1 MSGARARLQRA
12 LDVAGPAI
20 GLLLVMILFAAL
32 VPDRF
37 LSAYN
42 FKTIATQ
49 TVIVALGAIGMTW
62 VMVSGGIDLSVGSVI
77 ALASVVT
84 AVLLREGQPELV
96 ALLGGVAIGAALGAV
111 NGLLITRLSI
121 VPFIV
126 TLGTMGIARGA
137 AKYLADEQTVNADAG
152 WLADLMTKTPD
163 PGWLLLAK
171 GVWITLALALVM
183 ALLRR
188 RTVFGVHTFAIGSS
202 EATARLCGVP
212 VERVKVLVYVLAGV
226 FGGLAGVLQLGRLTV
241 GDPTT
246 AIGLELDVIA
256 AVVIGGGSLSGG
268 RGSIAGALLGAFF
281 MAVLAN
287 GCTLAGVPN
296 YVQEILVGA
305 IIIAAVALDHLRRH
319 RAQPRTDVREQRA
332 HRVTRLVARKRH
344 RGRHHEQERQA
355 RPRQRLLEDGTQRLD
370 VVHPRRRGRH
380 HEARAPDQL
389 HANPALG
396 GVHHAPILYGLQ
408 TRMATMP
415 TIAIEAAM
423 PAITVGRCT
432 RSSARPTRRECTIIA
447 NSEMPQ
453 AAPQQPSATPRS
465 PRSQYD
471 RTTRVES
478 RAKKPS
484 WVGGWAEA
492 KKPAATRRKPH
503 ETKASLGT
511 SWLQKSSLRRRRSG
525 ARLLRAGGGAEGAR
539 EPTARGL
546 TTSMSRE
553 TGSPF
558 ISMRHIGRGAP
569 SF

>member
-1 MSGARARLQRA
+1 MSRLRRA
-12 LDVAGPAI
+12 LDVAGPAL
-20 GLLLVMILFAAL
+20 GLALVMVLFAAL

-84 AVLLREGQPELV
+84 AVLLREGHPELV
-96 ALLGGVAIGAALGAV
+96 ALLGGLAVGAALGAI

-171 GVWITLALALVM
+171 GVWITLILAVIMALV
-183 ALLRR
+183 LR

-202 EATARLCGVP
+202 EPTARLCGVP
-212 VERVKVLVYVLAGV
+212 VERVKLLVYVLAGA
-226 FGGLAGVLQLGRLTV
+226 FAGLAGVLQLGRLTV

-268 RGSIAGALLGAFF
+268 RGSIAGALLGAFV

-287 GCTLAGVPN
+287 GCTLSGVPN

-305 IIIAAVALDHLRRH
+305 IIIAAVALDHLRR
-319 RAQPRTDVREQRA
+319 RA
-332 HRVTRLVARKRH
+332 
-344 RGRHHEQERQA
+344 
-355 RPRQRLLEDGTQRLD
+355 
-370 VVHPRRRGRH
+370 
-380 HEARAPDQL
+380 
-389 HANPALG
+389 
-396 GVHHAPILYGLQ
+396 
-408 TRMATMP
+408 
-415 TIAIEAAM
+415 AA
-423 PAITVGRCT
+423 
-432 RSSARPTRRECTIIA
+432 
-447 NSEMPQ
+447 
-453 AAPQQPSATPRS
+453 
-465 PRSQYD
+465 
-471 RTTRVES
+471 
-478 RAKKPS
+478 
-484 WVGGWAEA
+484 
-492 KKPAATRRKPH
+492 
-503 ETKASLGT
+503 
-511 SWLQKSSLRRRRSG
+511 
-525 ARLLRAGGGAEGAR
+525 
-539 EPTARGL
+539 
-546 TTSMSRE
+546 
-553 TGSPF
+553 
-558 ISMRHIGRGAP
+558 
-569 SF
+569 